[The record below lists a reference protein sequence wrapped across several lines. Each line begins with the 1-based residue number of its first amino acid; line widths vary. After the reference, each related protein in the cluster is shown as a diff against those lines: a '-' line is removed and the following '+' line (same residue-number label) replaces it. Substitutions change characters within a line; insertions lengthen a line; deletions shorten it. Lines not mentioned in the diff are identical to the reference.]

1 MDSQTVMV
9 KVTSHPLSLIEWQQL
24 ISRGMGR
31 IQGTEEHRYHQHQRL
46 RLRPTHPSSHTRT
59 TAHRMLQYTYLQEL
73 DLSIR
78 ICSLYSDSLS
88 STELSDC
95 E

>member
-24 ISRGMGR
+24 SSRGMGR

-59 TAHRMLQYTYLQEL
+59 TAHRMLQHTYLQEL
-73 DLSIR
+73 GLSIR
-78 ICSLYSDSLS
+78 LCSLYSDSLF
-88 STELSDC
+88 STELFDC

>member
-31 IQGTEEHRYHQHQRL
+31 IQGTEEHRYHQR
-46 RLRPTHPSSHTRT
+46 HPSSHTRT